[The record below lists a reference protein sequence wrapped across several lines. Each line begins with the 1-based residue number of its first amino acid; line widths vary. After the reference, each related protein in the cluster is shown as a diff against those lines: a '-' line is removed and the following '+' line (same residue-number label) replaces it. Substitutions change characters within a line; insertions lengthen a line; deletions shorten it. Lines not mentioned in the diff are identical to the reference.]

1 MCRFIK
7 GCVQLGCAPELRWPV
22 DMNPVNLVGAAIVR
36 ISRRGNFGKTFHY
49 CHPNPPP
56 LPALFKWLD
65 RFGYPIQIVKYMK
78 WRESLMNCKADNSL
92 MPLRTYFEA
101 DENWGQG
108 SAPKFDSSNLTSEL
122 GESELWGAKNVDAK
136 LLGTLVVNFFSLL

>member
-1 MCRFIK
+1 
-7 GCVQLGCAPELRWPV
+7 
-22 DMNPVNLVGAAIVR
+22 
-36 ISRRGNFGKTFHY
+36 
-49 CHPNPPP
+49 
-56 LPALFKWLD
+56 
-65 RFGYPIQIVKYMK
+65 
-78 WRESLMNCKADNSL
+78 MNCKSDNSL

-136 LLGTLVVNFFSLL
+136 LLGTFGIVREPTLFFFCASTQHESNRQVRILSTTSKSDSCPRDVADHHSLRILRSQDPQNEPCPKKSDPSL

>member
-1 MCRFIK
+1 
-7 GCVQLGCAPELRWPV
+7 
-22 DMNPVNLVGAAIVR
+22 
-36 ISRRGNFGKTFHY
+36 
-49 CHPNPPP
+49 
-56 LPALFKWLD
+56 
-65 RFGYPIQIVKYMK
+65 
-78 WRESLMNCKADNSL
+78 MNCKADNSL

-136 LLGTLVVNFFSLL
+136 LLGTFGIVREPTLFFLHENHAMSLAIVIRETKSNISLAFDLIVLMSEIQICSILFVTTYNITIVAF